1 MLEFRTMESGSLS
14 KACGLL
20 EATAGYPH
28 GRTLAELADEVGMP
42 KPTAHRILN
51 SLMALGYLERP
62 NTGVYR
68 QSMLA
73 KRLVSDAASRR
84 LIGAAEPHLR
94 ELHRRSKETINLGML
109 RQDRVLYLEV
119 LECTLPLRRVK
130 TRSSDGFHTTALGR
144 AIAAFLPHDKQV
156 RLLAKAKLERRT
168 PLTITDRKQLLA
180 ILERVAKDGYA
191 IETDETDIGV
201 TCIAAPIFFPKSPV
215 PNGEALNFDPVALAA
230 GSISVSVPTA
240 RATGDDLDRLLKLV
254 QRAALASSAGMA
266 KALKSVDR

>member
-1 MLEFRTMESGSLS
+1 MESGSLS

-20 EATAGYPH
+20 EATAGYPQ

-51 SLMALGYLERP
+51 SLMALGYVERP
-62 NTGVYR
+62 NAGVYR

-73 KRLVSDAASRR
+73 KRLVSDSASRR
-84 LIGAAEPHLR
+84 LIEAAEPHLR

-109 RQDRVLYLEV
+109 RHDRVLYLEV
-119 LECTLPLRRVK
+119 LECTLPLRRVE
-130 TRSSDGFHTTALGR
+130 TRSSDAFHTTALGR
-144 AIAAFLPHDKQV
+144 AIVAFLPHDKQV

-168 PLTITDRKQLLA
+168 PLTITDRKQLLS

-201 TCIAAPIFFPKSPV
+201 TCIAAPILFPAIPAH
-215 PNGEALNFDPVALAA
+215 GEALSLDPVALAA